1 MEIINLT
8 NGTKRVSALSLPP
21 VTYTE
26 KDGTIYPKIKKV
38 FKLKERIKC
47 FVGLHMIAFFISILL
62 LVFQCCINAVESL
75 KQSPLLVTLYDYI
88 QAMAWGLLL
97 FYFGICFDKFKKL
110 RGWKNS
116 IRDFFIKRSI

>member
-8 NGTKRVSALSLPP
+8 NGTKEYLLYRYHRLHIQKRWDYLS
-21 VTYTE
+21 
-26 KDGTIYPKIKKV
+26 KDKKV

-88 QAMAWGLLL
+88 QAMAWVC
-97 FYFGICFDKFKKL
+97 YCFILEFAL
-110 RGWKNS
+110 INS
-116 IRDFFIKRSI
+116 KS